1 MTGIEIGAISLVVM
15 VGLIYVG
22 MHVAIALSAVSF
34 VGVLLVTGNLHT
46 AVSLL
51 TLSAKDSISSYSFG
65 VVPLFVLMG
74 IFVSEANIGRDIFTV
89 ANAVFKRF
97 NGGLGIATVAANA
110 IFAAITGVS
119 IASAAIFTKIA
130 VPEMIRYGHTP
141 RFSVGVVAGS
151 SVLGML
157 IPPSVLLI
165 VYALVAEVSVAA
177 MFTAG
182 ILPGLILAALF
193 CLLIIVLTRFFP
205 KFTGVATQG
214 SDAAGQDALE
224 FFNGLK
230 LIAPAIALIAIVLGG
245 IYGGVFTPT
254 EAGGAG
260 AFVAMI
266 IALLK
271 GRLSP
276 QKFWNILAD
285 SGKITASILFLIIS
299 ASMYSRMLGV
309 AGIPS
314 QLSSLIN
321 GLDASFWVI
330 LSIYVLLMVFL
341 GTILDSTSIILV
353 LVPLFLPIFNG
364 FDANLI
370 WIGVITVLGTEIGL
384 LTPPLG
390 IACFVIK
397 ESLDDRSISLRD
409 IFIGATPFA
418 LVMFVALLIVI
429 MFPAL
434 TLSTGWRQRPD

>member
-1 MTGIEIGAISLVVM
+1 MTGIDIGAVSLVVM
-15 VGLIYVG
+15 VGLIYLG

-34 VGVLLVTGNLHT
+34 VGVFLVSGSLHT
-46 AVSLL
+46 SVSLL
-51 TLSAKDSISSYSFG
+51 TFAAKDSISSYSFG

-74 IFVSEANIGRDIFTV
+74 IFVSEANIGRDIFVV

-97 NGGLGIATVAANA
+97 NGGLGIATVAANTV
-110 IFAAITGVS
+110 FAAITGIS

-165 VYALVAEVSVAA
+165 IYALVAEVSVAA

-182 ILPGLILAALF
+182 ILPGLVLATLF

-214 SDAAGQDALE
+214 AAESDAQRLGVVAGLA
-224 FFNGLK
+224 
-230 LIAPAIALIAIVLGG
+230 LIAPAVLLIVIVLGG

-254 EAGGAG
+254 EAGAAG
-260 AFVAMI
+260 AFFAML
-266 IALLK
+266 IALAK
-271 GRLSP
+271 GQLTPR
-276 QKFWNILAD
+276 KFWNILAD

-314 QLSSLIN
+314 QLSALIN
-321 GLDASFWVI
+321 GLDASFWLI
-330 LSIYVLLMVFL
+330 LTIYVLLMVFL

-390 IACFVIK
+390 IACFVIQG
-397 ESLDDRSISLRD
+397 SLNDPSIKLHD
-409 IFIGATPFA
+409 IFIGAAPFA
-418 LVMFVALLIVI
+418 LAMFVALLVVI
-429 MFPAL
+429 LFPAL
-434 TLSTGWRQRPD
+434 TLIG

>member
-1 MTGIEIGAISLVVM
+1 MTGIDIGAVSLVVM
-15 VGLIYVG
+15 VGLIYLG

-34 VGVLLVTGNLHT
+34 VGVFLVSGSLHT
-46 AVSLL
+46 SVSLL
-51 TLSAKDSISSYSFG
+51 TFAAKDSISSYSFG

-74 IFVSEANIGRDIFTV
+74 IFVSEANIGRDIFVV

-97 NGGLGIATVAANA
+97 NGGLGIATVAANTV
-110 IFAAITGVS
+110 FAAITGIS

-165 VYALVAEVSVAA
+165 IYALVAEVSVAA

-182 ILPGLILAALF
+182 ILPGLVLATLF

-214 SDAAGQDALE
+214 AAESDAQRLGVVAGLA
-224 FFNGLK
+224 
-230 LIAPAIALIAIVLGG
+230 LIAPAVLLIVIVLGG

-254 EAGGAG
+254 EAGAAG
-260 AFVAMI
+260 AFFAML
-266 IALLK
+266 IAFAK
-271 GRLSP
+271 GQLTPR
-276 QKFWNILAD
+276 KFWNILAD

-314 QLSSLIN
+314 QLSALIY
-321 GLDASFWVI
+321 GLDASFWLI
-330 LSIYVLLMVFL
+330 LTIYVLLMVFL

-390 IACFVIK
+390 IACFVIQG
-397 ESLDDRSISLRD
+397 SLNDPSIKLHD
-409 IFIGATPFA
+409 IFIGAAPFA
-418 LVMFVALLIVI
+418 LAMFVALLVVI
-429 MFPAL
+429 LFPAL
-434 TLSTGWRQRPD
+434 TLIG

>member
-1 MTGIEIGAISLVVM
+1 MTGIEIGTISLVVM
-15 VGLIYVG
+15 ISFIYLG

-51 TLSAKDSISSYSFG
+51 TLSARDSISSYSFG

-74 IFVSEANIGRDIFTV
+74 IFVAEANIGRDIFIV

-110 IFAAITGVS
+110 VFAAITGIS

-165 VYALVAEVSVAA
+165 IYALVAEVSVAA

-182 ILPGLILAALF
+182 ILPGIILSVLF

-205 KFTGVATQG
+205 KFTGVATQKAAEG
-214 SDAAGQDALE
+214 DAERLG
-224 FFNGLK
+224 FITGFK
-230 LIAPAIALIAIVLGG
+230 LIAPAIALIIIVLGG

-254 EAGGAG
+254 EAGATG
-260 AFVAMI
+260 AFVAM
-266 IALLK
+266 LLAFFK
-271 GRLSP
+271 GHLTPR
-276 QKFWNILAD
+276 KFWKVLTE
-285 SGKITASILFLIIS
+285 SGKVTASILFLIIS

-314 QLSSLIN
+314 QLSSLIG
-321 GLDASFWVI
+321 GLNAGFWVI
-330 LSIYVLLMVFL
+330 LSIYILLMIFL

-353 LVPLFLPIFNG
+353 LVPLFLPIFIG
-364 FDANLI
+364 FDVNLI

-397 ESLDDRSISLRD
+397 GSLDDTSITLRD
-409 IFIGATPFA
+409 IFIGAAPFA
-418 LVMFVALLIVI
+418 VAMFIGLLIVI

-434 TLSTGWRQRPD
+434 TLAR

>member
-1 MTGIEIGAISLVVM
+1 MTGIDIGAVSLVVM
-15 VGLIYVG
+15 VGLIYLG

-34 VGVLLVTGNLHT
+34 VGVFLVSGSLHT
-46 AVSLL
+46 SVSLL
-51 TLSAKDSISSYSFG
+51 TFAAKDSISSYSFG

-74 IFVSEANIGRDIFTV
+74 IFVSEANIGRDIFVV

-97 NGGLGIATVAANA
+97 NGGLGIATVAANTV
-110 IFAAITGVS
+110 FAAITGIS

-165 VYALVAEVSVAA
+165 IYALVAEVSVAA

-182 ILPGLILAALF
+182 ILPGLVLATLF

-214 SDAAGQDALE
+214 AAESDAQRLGVVAGLA
-224 FFNGLK
+224 
-230 LIAPAIALIAIVLGG
+230 LIAPAVLLIVIVLGG

-254 EAGGAG
+254 EAGAAG
-260 AFVAMI
+260 AFFAML
-266 IALLK
+266 IALAK
-271 GRLSP
+271 GQLTPR
-276 QKFWNILAD
+276 KFWNILAD

-314 QLSSLIN
+314 QLSALIY
-321 GLDASFWVI
+321 GLDASFWLI
-330 LSIYVLLMVFL
+330 LTIYVLLMVFL

-390 IACFVIK
+390 IACFVIQG
-397 ESLDDRSISLRD
+397 SLNDPSIKLHD
-409 IFIGATPFA
+409 IFIGAAPFA
-418 LVMFVALLIVI
+418 LAMFVALLVVI
-429 MFPAL
+429 LFPAL
-434 TLSTGWRQRPD
+434 TLIG